1 MTTTETKPTT
11 AGAAAPKPSA
21 LRKWVRSHERL
32 LLGILGVVTVLGF
45 WEMVVQLGWLRSSQM
60 SSPSGIV
67 KKARLEFVTSGRI
80 VEYLWVTLRAYLIG
94 LGLATVVGI
103 PVGFFGGWSKR
114 FSWVLEPWLAALNAT
129 PKVAVVPLIILW
141 LGIGQTSKVFIV
153 FLFAVFPYA
162 FNTMI
167 GVRQSEVAFIDVA
180 RSFGASESL
189 IIRTI
194 VLPGSVPYILT
205 GARLATGRALI
216 GVVVSELIA
225 SNSGL
230 GFLISIAG
238 GTFDTALLMLIV
250 LMIGAFGLTMSLL
263 MTRLERQFDKWR
275 PEPSQ

>member
-1 MTTTETKPTT
+1 MTTTEAKPALTGSATKPST
-11 AGAAAPKPSA
+11 
-21 LRKWVRSHERL
+21 LRKWVSSHERL
-32 LLGILGVVTVLGF
+32 LLGVLGVVTVLAF

-80 VEYLWVTLRAYLIG
+80 VEYLWVTMRAYLMG

-114 FSWVLEPWLAALNAT
+114 FAWVLEPWLAALNSV

-162 FNTMI
+162 FNTMV
-167 GVRQSEVAFIDVA
+167 GVRQSEAAFMDVA
-180 RSFGASESL
+180 RSFGASESM

-238 GTFDTALLMLIV
+238 GTFDTALLMLCVLIV
-250 LMIGAFGLTMSLL
+250 GAFGLIMSLL
-263 MTRLERQFDKWR
+263 MTRVERSFDKWR
-275 PEPSQ
+275 PEPAQ